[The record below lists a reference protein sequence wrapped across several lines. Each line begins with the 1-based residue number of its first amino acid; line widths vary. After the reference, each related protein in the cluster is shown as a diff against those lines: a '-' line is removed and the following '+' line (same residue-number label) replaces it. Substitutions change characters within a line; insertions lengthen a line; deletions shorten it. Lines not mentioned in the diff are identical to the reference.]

1 MPALDGV
8 RVLELGDWVAG
19 PFACG
24 MLADFGAEVVRV
36 EVPHAVANTRQLGG
50 LEPEDPERSPYFA
63 VLGRNKRS
71 VTLDLKQE
79 RGRELLLE
87 LVRRSDAM
95 VESFRPGSLERWGL
109 GWDRLEVVNPRLVL
123 LRISG
128 YGQTGPWKE
137 RPGFDRVA
145 QAFGGM
151 SYLTGAP
158 DGPPVRAGLAVAD
171 YGTGIVGAL
180 GVMLALFER
189 ERSGRGQVID
199 HALYETLVPMIGSG
213 VNDYTR
219 HGKLRGRTGN
229 RYPGMAPGDAYQTAD
244 GAWVQI
250 SASGDVAYERLMA
263 AIGRAELASDE
274 RYDTVPKRIQ
284 REQELVEVIG
294 AWVRTK
300 TADEAESELERAG
313 VACSR
318 MMSVADL
325 LAHPQV
331 EARQNLVPIP
341 DPAFGEVWGAN
352 VIPRLSRTPGTIRH
366 TAPRVG
372 ADNEYVYGELL
383 GIGAEELSALGAAGV
398 I

>member
-1 MPALDGV
+1 MPVLDGV

-19 PFACG
+19 PFACAI
-24 MLADFGAEVVRV
+24 LADFGAEVIRV
-36 EVPHAVANTRQLGG
+36 EVPGAIANTRQLGG
-50 LEPEDPERSPYFA
+50 IEPEDPERSPYFA
-63 VLGRNKRS
+63 MLGRNKRS

-79 RGRELLLE
+79 RGRELLLD
-87 LVRRSDAM
+87 LVRRSDVVA
-95 VESFRPGSLERWGL
+95 ESFRPGSLERWGL
-109 GWDRLEVVNPRLVL
+109 GWDRLEAANPRLVL

-151 SYLTGAP
+151 TYVTGTP

-171 YGTGIVGAL
+171 YGSGVVGAL

-199 HALYETLVPMIGSG
+199 HGLYETLIPMLGSG
-213 VNDYTR
+213 INDFTR
-219 HGKLRGRTGN
+219 HGRLRGRTGN
-229 RYPGMAPGDAYQTAD
+229 RYPGMAPGDAFETAD

-250 SASGDVAYERLMA
+250 SASGDVAYQRLMA
-263 AIGRAELASDE
+263 AIGRPELAGDE
-274 RYDTVPKRIQ
+274 RYDTVPKRIE
-284 REQELVEVIG
+284 REQELVDVIG
-294 AWVRTK
+294 AWVRGR
-300 TADEAESELERAG
+300 TAAEAESELERAG

-318 MMSVADL
+318 VMSVADL
-325 LAHPQV
+325 LQHPQV
-331 EARQNLVPIP
+331 QARQDLVEVP
-341 DPAFGEVWGAN
+341 DPAFGAVWGAN
-352 VIPRLSRTPGTIRH
+352 VIPRLSRTPGTIRQ

-372 ADNEYVYGELL
+372 ADNDYVYGELL
-383 GIGAEELSALGAAGV
+383 GLGAEELTALAASRV